1 MENLVN
7 AIDSQTIVLIAAI
20 AVAFLLVKLVFRVLS
35 AGIGLVLAIAAI
47 VLVLQYFLGI
57 SPRQLWLEISHLPQM
72 VLHWV
77 QVLMQSI
84 S

>member
-1 MENLVN
+1 MDNLVN

-47 VLVLQYFLGI
+47 VLALQYFLGI
-57 SPRQLWLEISHLPQM
+57 SPRQLWFEISHLPQDI
-72 VLHWV
+72 LHWV
-77 QVLMQSI
+77 QVLMQSM

>member
-20 AVAFLLVKLVFRVLS
+20 AVAFLLIKLVFRVLS

-47 VLVLQYFLGI
+47 VVALQYFLGI
-57 SPRQLWLEISHLPQM
+57 SPRQLWFEISHLPQM

-77 QVLMQSI
+77 QILMQNI
-84 S
+84 N

>member
-1 MENLVN
+1 MDNLVN

-20 AVAFLLVKLVFRVLS
+20 AVAFLLVKLIFRVLN

-47 VLVLQYFLGI
+47 VLALQYFLGI
-57 SPRQLWLEISHLPQM
+57 SPRQLWFEISHLPQDI
-72 VLHWV
+72 LRWV
-77 QVLMQSI
+77 QILMQNI